1 MPYLERTEEQTQV
14 FMDLD
19 IEGPIHMLNMLR
31 FKADGGREK
40 YREYGKHN
48 APLLAKVGGKAISR
62 SDARATLI
70 GGEDWD
76 EILVVEYPSRKAF
89 LDMVLSE
96 EFQQAKHLRQEAL
109 EDSRLICMQAS
120 NVKPKS

>member
-1 MPYLERTEEQTQV
+1 MPYLDRTEEQTKA
-14 FMDLD
+14 FMEID

-48 APLLAKVGGKAISR
+48 AALLAKVGGKPISR

-70 GGEDWD
+70 GGEEWD

-89 LDMVLSE
+89 LDMVLSK
-96 EFQQAKHLRQEAL
+96 EFQQAKHMRQEAL

-120 NVKPKS
+120 NLRPAS

>member
-1 MPYLERTEEQTQV
+1 MPDIERTEEQTRA

-19 IEGPIHMLNMLR
+19 IEGPVHMLNLLR
-31 FKADGGREK
+31 FKAEGGREK
-40 YREYGKHN
+40 YREYAKHN

-62 SDARATLI
+62 SEARATLI

-76 EILVVEYPSRKAF
+76 AVLIVEYPSRKAF
-89 LDMVLSE
+89 LDMVLSDDFKE
-96 EFQQAKHLRQEAL
+96 AKHLRQQAL

-120 NVKPKS
+120 DDW